1 MPRWLCPPTRT
12 KAAATGRYRVQCGFA
27 ERGQRGPAC
36 EAADGGCERDVA
48 RERDGRGEQ
57 GTALKSEK
65 RVRVEVD
72 VDVRVVYE
80 LGGGGDEGVS

>member
-1 MPRWLCPPTRT
+1 MPRWLCPPTRDE
-12 KAAATGRYRVQCGFA
+12 GRGDGQVQCGFA

-48 RERDGRGEQ
+48 RERNGRGEQ

-65 RVRVEVD
+65 CVRVEVD
-72 VDVRVVYE
+72 VDVCVVYE

>member
-1 MPRWLCPPTRT
+1 MRL
-12 KAAATGRYRVQCGFA
+12 
-27 ERGQRGPAC
+27 RGDQ
-36 EAADGGCERDVA
+36 RDVA

-80 LGGGGDEGVS
+80 LGGGGDEEVSRAVLAADERAR